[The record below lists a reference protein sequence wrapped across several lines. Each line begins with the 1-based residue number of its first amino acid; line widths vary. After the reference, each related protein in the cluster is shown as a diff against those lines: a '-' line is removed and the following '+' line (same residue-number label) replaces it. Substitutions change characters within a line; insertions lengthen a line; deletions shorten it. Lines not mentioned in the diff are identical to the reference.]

1 MNILGIFSRRLL
13 STVADDGAVARLRP
27 AAADAL
33 KRPIRGG
40 QNLSLRYRRLEQSL
54 RGKAALRKDRDVLE
68 PHTPGVEA
76 AKRPAVVLFR
86 GMEVPQ
92 EPKAPAS
99 DECCMSGCAVCVYD
113 LYEESLTAYRDA
125 LAAFRSTLVALG
137 VPQAEWPAAT
147 RSDGGTASKSV
158 VKDAFEELE
167 RALAAKQSAMDAG
180 GAAPVLGS
188 TTILLATRSVAM
200 DILRHQSIRTPSP
213 RPRQPLEPLGNA
225 PRRRPRRQR
234 RAPGSL
240 KSTLVVSE
248 PYLADIPPS
257 ISQGVPS
264 PIPPLENVALAL
276 LQDTESLLQPNPLL
290 EELLLASPSPP
301 QVQLEWA
308 PPMMDLIYDALM
320 AFPSALFEND
330 IVPPP
335 CDALWTTPA
344 LVAPVLYE
352 SDADVSMH
360 ASSSNS
366 SIDFVHNPAYP
377 FQYDPVP
384 TGSSIDFLYGAA
396 HAPPAHVFRY
406 EGEEYYNVP
415 TFLRLWPDLANTPSF
430 NVQWH
435 HQPCER
441 PRKFNVQTTLKRV
454 QKLLNRS
461 QLICSWNGCRRAVRL
476 VDIDAHFRAVHG
488 AAIDEQY
495 GACLWQGCKACG
507 ATRSGWCDTSGSR
520 I

>member
-1 MNILGIFSRRLL
+1 MKILSILPRRLL

-137 VPQAEWPAAT
+137 VPQAEWPATT
-147 RSDGGTASKSV
+147 RSDGGDIRPASKSV

-180 GAAPVLGS
+180 G
-188 TTILLATRSVAM
+188 
-200 DILRHQSIRTPSP
+200 
-213 RPRQPLEPLGNA
+213 
-225 PRRRPRRQR
+225 
-234 RAPGSL
+234 GSL
-240 KSTLVVSE
+240 KSTVVASE

-257 ISQGVPS
+257 ISQGAPS

-276 LQDTESLLQPNPLL
+276 LQETESLLQPNPLL

-495 GACLWQGCKACG
+495 GACLWQGCKAMRGDEEWLVRHVRVAHLKVDVTCLYCSDKTLRTFEDLDALQEHLEEGIDG
-507 ATRSGWCDTSGSR
+507 AEGSR
-520 I
+520 HQ